1 MKILLIIIPIFSFG
15 QISPELKVFVDS
27 LSIVDRYESSNIG
40 YGGTNSKVYDLFF
53 EASKIATDKEVE
65 YLAINGKTI
74 VKAYFSTEA
83 VDRKLQSVNDI
94 FKYQLEN
101 NEEFD
106 RIYGCLGGKEDLV
119 SKMYSSVV
127 NYTLNSTLLEL
138 YGEETTWTEKE
149 AFKKLR
155 EFNNVI
161 KNSEYSTDKLLS
173 YIIIYDKK
181 NLKKNCKN
189 ILPMIKNKESKE
201 IQYVLDICNK

>member
-1 MKILLIIIPIFSFG
+1 MMKG
-15 QISPELKVFVDS
+15 EFVIVVSAKDKIEVYDDS

-40 YGGTNSKVYDLFF
+40 YWGTNSKVYDLFF

-119 SKMYSSVV
+119 SKMYS
-127 NYTLNSTLLEL
+127 
-138 YGEETTWTEKE
+138 
-149 AFKKLR
+149 
-155 EFNNVI
+155 FNKAHISLVDDFG
-161 KNSEYSTDKLLS
+161 K
-173 YIIIYDKK
+173 IYWQ
-181 NLKKNCKN
+181 NF
-189 ILPMIKNKESKE
+189 NKP
-201 IQYVLDICNK
+201 

>member
-1 MKILLIIIPIFSFG
+1 MCEVLFEGLA
-15 QISPELKVFVDS
+15 
-27 LSIVDRYESSNIG
+27 DR
-40 YGGTNSKVYDLFF
+40 
-53 EASKIATDKEVE
+53 
-65 YLAINGKTI
+65 
-74 VKAYFSTEA
+74 
-83 VDRKLQSVNDI
+83 LQ
-94 FKYQLEN
+94 
-101 NEEFD
+101 
-106 RIYGCLGGKEDLV
+106 
-119 SKMYSSVV
+119 
-127 NYTLNSTLLEL
+127 
-138 YGEETTWTEKE
+138 E